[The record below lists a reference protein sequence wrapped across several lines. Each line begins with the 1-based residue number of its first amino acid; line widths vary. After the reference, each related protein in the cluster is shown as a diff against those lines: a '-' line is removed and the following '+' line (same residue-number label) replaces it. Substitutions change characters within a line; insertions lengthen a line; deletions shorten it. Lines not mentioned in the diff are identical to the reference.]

1 MPPETNIARR
11 ASLPLCKHVLILRDR
26 AIVSFAVGHFSNNYW
41 DGKKDKWNNELC
53 ITQNVTK
60 RAQACFISS
69 FIIMSFSF
77 TWERKWMKTPVSRA
91 CMDCLR
97 NTWTMSSFCLY
108 EANYSLGRE
117 GSSKTLDVF
126 RNWSGLCPWIPSSA
140 VSFEDLVHA
149 LERKLTGADENHE
162 WIGWIISS
170 LCSRCR
176 SWVTVQLTLCVACWP
191 SHTQAKRNDDS
202 G

>member
-1 MPPETNIARR
+1 MPPETSIARR

-41 DGKKDKWNNELC
+41 DGKEDKWSNKLC

-69 FIIMSFSF
+69 FIIMPFSF
-77 TWERKWMKTPVSRA
+77 TWERKWKKTSVLLSAIVSRA

-108 EANYSLGRE
+108 KANYSLGRE
-117 GSSKTLDVF
+117 GSSKTLDAF
-126 RNWSGLCPWIPSSA
+126 GNWPGPCSWIPSSE

-149 LERKLTGADENHE
+149 LADEEETNMGGRE
-162 WIGWIISS
+162 PWMDTMNYFFIM
-170 LCSRCR
+170 
-176 SWVTVQLTLCVACWP
+176 Q
-191 SHTQAKRNDDS
+191 QM
-202 G
+202 